1 MLYDISGEYPVAL
14 GQVSCSSGMS
24 GGAVHSDPLWSP
36 DGSRVAVTSTGRTID
51 AGMSFSFP
59 IGPLPPELTHQKEGG
74 LSGLTFAALNPEYQM
89 GDAVG
94 YPRCVPLAWSEDGLS
109 LQYSWAWADTE
120 GQLHEGTA
128 WYCFDENGRFTESG
142 TWWRTMCTPCMGEAA
157 TKRFLMPLTFST
169 GRSGAR
175 KFLRPASV
183 FISRSGQT
191 GYCMLFSYAWII
203 FLLN

>member
-1 MLYDISGEYPVAL
+1 MLYDISGEHHVAL
-14 GQVSCSSGMS
+14 GQVSCSSGMP

-74 LSGLTFAALNPEYQM
+74 LAGLTFAALNPEYQM

-128 WYCFDENGRFTESG
+128 WYCFDENGRFTEIRDVVENDVYPVHG
-142 TWWRTMCTPCMGEAA
+142 
-157 TKRFLMPLTFST
+157 
-169 GRSGAR
+169 
-175 KFLRPASV
+175 
-183 FISRSGQT
+183 
-191 GYCMLFSYAWII
+191 
-203 FLLN
+203 